1 MKNKINIMNKKLVL
15 AFSGGLDT
23 SFCVKYLKEEKGFE
37 VYTAIA
43 NTGGFSENEL
53 KAIEEKAYAL
63 GAKEHVT
70 LDVTGEYYQKCIR
83 YMIFGNILRNNTYPV
98 SVSSERVFQAI
109 AAIEYA
115 KNIGAGYIAHGS
127 TGAGNDQVR
136 FDLTFQVLAPDIE
149 IVTPI
154 RDLMLSR
161 QEEID
166 FLKKHGVEA
175 DYEKMQ
181 YSINQGIWG
190 TSVGGKETL
199 TSDKGLP
206 NDAFPSQLET
216 ESEKLVELGFEKGE
230 LKTIDGKSFASGPKT
245 IQELE
250 KIASAFAIGRDIHV
264 GDTIIGIKGRVGFE
278 AAAPL
283 IIIKSHH
290 LLEKHTLT
298 KWQAYWK
305 EQLANWYGMF
315 LHEAMYHEPVM
326 RNIEAFLE
334 ATQENVTG
342 KVFVKLKP
350 YHFELQGI
358 DSPHDLMKSGFG
370 EYGET
375 VKAWTADD
383 VKGFTKILANSLKIY
398 HKVNQKI

>member
-1 MKNKINIMNKKLVL
+1 MNKKLVL

-43 NTGGFSENEL
+43 NTGGFSEQEL
-53 KAIEEKAYAL
+53 KSIEENAYRL
-63 GAKEHVT
+63 GAVKHVT
-70 LDVTGEYYQKCIR
+70 LDVTEEYYQKCIR
-83 YMIFGNILRNNTYPV
+83 YMIYGNILRNNTYPV

-109 AAIEYA
+109 ATIDYA
-115 KNIGAGYIAHGS
+115 KKIGAGYIAHGS

-136 FDLTFQVLAPDIE
+136 FDLTFQVLAPDIR

-161 QEEID
+161 QDEIE
-166 FLKKHGVEA
+166 FLKKHGVKA
-175 DYEKMQ
+175 DFEKMQ

-206 NDAFPSQLET
+206 DEAFPSRLEA
-216 ESEKLVELGFEKGE
+216 EEEKLITLGFEKGG
-230 LKTIDGKSFASGPKT
+230 LKSIDGKSFSSGPEI
-245 IQELE
+245 IQALE
-250 KIASAFAIGRDIHV
+250 AIASRYAIGRDIHV

-283 IIIKSHH
+283 IIIKAHH

-326 RNIEAFLE
+326 RNIETFLE
-334 ATQENVTG
+334 DSQENVSG
-342 KVFVKLKP
+342 QVFVKLKP
-350 YHFELQGI
+350 YRFELQGVE
-358 DSPHDLMKSGFG
+358 SQHDLMKSGFG
-370 EYGET
+370 DYGET
-375 VKAWTADD
+375 VKAWSADD
-383 VKGFTKILANSLKIY
+383 VKGFTKILSNPLKVY
-398 HKVNQKI
+398 HKVNKKI

>member
-1 MKNKINIMNKKLVL
+1 MGKKLVL

-43 NTGGFSENEL
+43 NTGGFSESEL
-53 KAIEEKAYAL
+53 KKIEEKAYQL

-70 LDVTGEYYQKCIR
+70 LDVTEEYYEKCIR
-83 YMIFGNILRNNTYPV
+83 YMVYGNVLRNNTYPV

-109 AAIEYA
+109 ASIEYA
-115 KNIGAGYIAHGS
+115 KKIGAGYIAHGS

-136 FDLTFQVLAPDIE
+136 FDLTFQVLAPEIE
-149 IVTPI
+149 IITPI

-166 FLKKHGVEA
+166 FLKKHGVE
-175 DYEKMQ
+175 DDFEKMQ

-206 NDAFPSQLET
+206 AEAFPSQLEA
-216 ESEKLVELGFEKGE
+216 EKEKTIELGFEKGE
-230 LKTIDGKSFASGPKT
+230 LKTIDGKSFANGPAT
-245 IQELE
+245 IQALE
-250 KIASAFAIGRDIHV
+250 EIASKYAIGRDIHV

-283 IIIKSHH
+283 IIIKAHH

-305 EQLANWYGMF
+305 EQLSNWYGMF

-326 RNIEAFLE
+326 RNIETFLE
-334 ATQENVTG
+334 ATQENVGG
-342 KVFVKLKP
+342 KVFIKLSP
-350 YHFELQGI
+350 YRFELQGI
-358 DSPHDLMKSGFG
+358 ESKHDLMKSGFG

-375 VKAWTADD
+375 VKAWSADD
-383 VKGFTKILANSLKIY
+383 VKGFTKILGNSLKIY
-398 HKVNQKI
+398 HKVNKKI

>member
-1 MKNKINIMNKKLVL
+1 MGKKLVL

-43 NTGGFSENEL
+43 NTGGFSEAEL
-53 KAIEEKAYAL
+53 KKIEEKAYQL

-70 LDVTGEYYQKCIR
+70 LDVTEEYYEKCIR
-83 YMIFGNILRNNTYPV
+83 YMVYGNVLRNNTYPI

-109 AAIEYA
+109 ASIEYA
-115 KNIGAGYIAHGS
+115 KKIGAGFIAHGS

-136 FDLTFQVLAPDIE
+136 FDLTFQVLAPEIE
-149 IVTPI
+149 IITPI

-166 FLKKHGVEA
+166 FLKKHGVE
-175 DYEKMQ
+175 DDFEKMQ

-199 TSDKGLP
+199 TSDTGLP
-206 NDAFPSQLET
+206 NEAFPSQLET
-216 ESEKLVELGFEKGE
+216 EEEKTIDLGFEKGE
-230 LKTIDGKSFASGPKT
+230 LKTIDGKSFTNGPAT
-245 IQELE
+245 IQALE
-250 KIASAFAIGRDIHV
+250 EIASKYAIGRDIHV

-283 IIIKSHH
+283 IIIKAHH

-298 KWQAYWK
+298 KWQTYWK

-315 LHEAMYHEPVM
+315 LHEAMYQEPVM
-326 RNIEAFLE
+326 RNIETFLE
-334 ATQENVTG
+334 ATQENVSG
-342 KVFVKLKP
+342 KVFVKLFP
-350 YHFELQGI
+350 FRFELQGI
-358 DSPHDLMKSGFG
+358 ESEHDLMKSGFG

>member
-1 MKNKINIMNKKLVL
+1 MKKKLVL

-23 SFCVKYLKEEKGFE
+23 SFCVKYLKEEKGFD

-43 NTGGFSENEL
+43 NTGGFSEVEL
-53 KAIEEKAYAL
+53 KAIEEKAYKL
-63 GAKEHVT
+63 GATKHVT
-70 LDVTGEYYQKCIR
+70 LDVTQEYYEKCIK
-83 YMIFGNILRNNTYPV
+83 YMVHGNILRNNTYPV

-109 AAIEYA
+109 ASIDYA
-115 KNIGAGYIAHGS
+115 KEIGAGYIAHGS

-136 FDLTFQVLAPDIE
+136 FDLTFQVLAPEVE

-161 QEEID
+161 EEEIE
-166 FLKKHGVEA
+166 FLKKHGVE
-175 DYEKMQ
+175 DDFVKMQ
-181 YSINQGIWG
+181 YSINQGLWG

-206 NDAFPSQLET
+206 DEAYPSSLE
-216 ESEKLVELGFEKGE
+216 EVEEKTIELGFENGE
-230 LKTIDGKSFASGPKT
+230 LKTIDGKSFTNGPET
-245 IQELE
+245 IQALE
-250 KIASAFAIGRDIHV
+250 KIASKYAIGRDVHV

-278 AAAPL
+278 AAAPML
-283 IIIKSHH
+283 IIKAHH

-298 KWQAYWK
+298 KWQIYWK

-326 RNIEAFLE
+326 RNIETFLE
-334 ATQENVTG
+334 SSQENVTG
-342 KVFVKLKP
+342 KVFIKLKP

-358 DSPHDLMKSGFG
+358 ESKHDLMKSGFG

-383 VKGFTKILANSLKIY
+383 VKGFTKILSNSLKIY
-398 HKVNQKI
+398 NSVNRKI

>member
-1 MKNKINIMNKKLVL
+1 MNKKLVL

-23 SFCVKYLKEEKGFE
+23 SFCVKYLKEEKGFD

-43 NTGGFSENEL
+43 NTGGFSEDEL
-53 KAIEEKAYAL
+53 KAIEEKAYNL

-70 LDVTGEYYQKCIR
+70 LDVTEEYYEKCIK
-83 YMIFGNILRNNTYPV
+83 YMVYGNILRNNTYPI

-109 AAIEYA
+109 ATIDYA
-115 KNIGAGYIAHGS
+115 KKIGAGYIAHGS

-136 FDLTFQVLAPDIE
+136 FDLTFQVLAPEIE

-161 QEEID
+161 EQEID
-166 FLKKHGVEA
+166 FLKKHGVE
-175 DYEKMQ
+175 DDFVKMQ
-181 YSINQGIWG
+181 YSINQGLWG

-206 NDAFPSQLET
+206 NDAYPSKLKT
-216 ESEKLVELGFEKGE
+216 EEVKVVELGFEKGE
-230 LKTIDGKSFASGPKT
+230 LKTIDGKSFSGGPAT
-245 IQELE
+245 IQALE
-250 KIASAFAIGRDIHV
+250 AIASKYAIGRDIHV

-283 IIIKSHH
+283 LTIKAHH

-298 KWQAYWK
+298 KWQIYWK

-326 RNIEAFLE
+326 RNIESFLE
-334 ATQENVTG
+334 STQENVTG
-342 KVFVKLKP
+342 RVFVKLKP

-358 DSPHDLMKSGFG
+358 ESKHDLMKSGFG

-375 VKAWTADD
+375 VKAWTAED
-383 VKGFTKILANSLKIY
+383 VKGFTKILSNSLKVY
-398 HKVNQKI
+398 NTVNKNI

>member
-1 MKNKINIMNKKLVL
+1 MNKKLVL

-43 NTGGFSENEL
+43 NTGGFSNDEL
-53 KAIEEKAYAL
+53 AEIEEKAYRL

-70 LDVTGEYYQKCIR
+70 LDVTDEYYRKCIR
-83 YMIFGNILRNNTYPV
+83 YMIYGNILRNNTYPI

-109 AAIEYA
+109 ATIKHA
-115 KNIGAGYIAHGS
+115 KEIGAKYIAHGS

-161 QEEID
+161 QQEID
-166 FLKKHGVEA
+166 FLKKHGV
-175 DYEKMQ
+175 DTDFEKMQ

-206 NDAFPSQLET
+206 DDAYPSKLEAKEEIT
-216 ESEKLVELGFEKGE
+216 IALGFEKGE
-230 LKTIDGKSFASGPKT
+230 LKSIDDKSFSNGPEV
-245 IQELE
+245 IQALSE
-250 KIASAFAIGRDIHV
+250 IASKYAIGRDVHV

-326 RNIEAFLE
+326 RNIETFLE
-334 ATQENVTG
+334 ATQDNVTG
-342 KVFVKLKP
+342 KVFIKLKP
-350 YHFELQGI
+350 YRFELQGI
-358 DSPHDLMKSGFG
+358 ESEHDLMKSGFG

-383 VKGFTKILANSLKIY
+383 VKGFTKILANSLKVY
-398 HKVNQKI
+398 HTVNKKI